1 MADTTARRLPRGR
14 HRLSREQVETD
25 QRLRIAAGMTEA
37 MGDAGYVGTSVAD
50 IIGRA
55 GVSRETFYRLFDDKQ
70 DCFLSTFDLVA
81 AILVERVEQAPVSGT
96 RLERVQS
103 VVDAYLQL
111 LADEPAS
118 ARLFL
123 VEVHAAGDEA
133 IARRAAVQ
141 ERLVEFVVELLDAG
155 DTDRVRAAA
164 RIVVAAVA
172 SLVVPALV
180 ADDSAALLAIGPM
193 VVAHVA
199 ELERAGVWG
208 PDASG
213 AAGSDPAG

>member
-25 QRLRIAAGMTEA
+25 QRLRIAAGLVEA
-37 MGDAGYVGTSVAD
+37 MGGDGYVGTSVAD

-55 GVSRETFYRLFDDKQ
+55 GVSRETFYRLYDDKQ

-81 AILVERVEQAPVSGT
+81 AILVERVEQTPVEGS
-96 RLERVQS
+96 RMERVES
-103 VVDAYLQL
+103 VLTAYLQV
-111 LADEPAS
+111 LANEPAA

-141 ERLVEFVVELLDAG
+141 ERLVDVVVARLEPVEVE
-155 DTDRVRAAA
+155 RVRAAA

-180 ADDSAALLAIGPM
+180 ADDLDGLRAIGPM
-193 VVAHVA
+193 VLDHVA
-199 ELERAGVWG
+199 ELDRAGVF
-208 PDASG
+208 G
-213 AAGSDPAG
+213 AGGGSDPAG

>member
-1 MADTTARRLPRGR
+1 
-14 HRLSREQVETD
+14 
-25 QRLRIAAGMTEA
+25 
-37 MGDAGYVGTSVAD
+37 MGSGGYVGTSVAD
-50 IIGRA
+50 IIRRA

-81 AILVERVEQAPVSGT
+81 AILVERVEQAHVDGT

-103 VVDAYLQL
+103 AIDAYLQL

-123 VEVHAAGDEA
+123 VEVNAAGDEA

-155 DTDRVRAAA
+155 DAERVRAAA
-164 RIVVAAVA
+164 RIVIAAVA

-180 ADDSAALLAIGPM
+180 ADDRAALLAIGPM
-193 VVAHVA
+193 VVEHVA

-208 PDASG
+208 AT
-213 AAGSDPAG
+213 GSDPTG

>member
-1 MADTTARRLPRGR
+1 MADAGARRLPRGR

-37 MGDAGYVGTSVAD
+37 MAASGYVGTSVAD

-55 GVSRETFYRLFDDKQ
+55 GVSRETFYRLYDDKL
-70 DCFLSTFDLVA
+70 DCFLTTFDLVA
-81 AILVERVEQAPVSGT
+81 AILVERVAQAPIRGT

-103 VVDAYLQL
+103 LVEVYLQQ

-118 ARLFL
+118 ARMFL
-123 VEVHAAGDEA
+123 VEVHAAGAEA

-141 ERLVEFVVELLDAG
+141 EQLVDLVVELLDA
-155 DTDRVRAAA
+155 DDVERVRASA

-180 ADDSAALLAIGPM
+180 ADDHDALLAIGPQ
-193 VVAHVA
+193 VVEHVA
-199 ELERAGVWG
+199 ELERAGVW
-208 PDASG
+208 
-213 AAGSDPAG
+213 